1 MFQIRAGLS
10 LAAIRPSRIARS
22 LTTVL
27 VLTLLQTIVAPIV
40 NMGTPTASAATL
52 FDNKSNFLQ
61 WTTWQAV
68 GTNHAPYKT
77 SAGTSEIT
85 SNSDAINLTQNVGS
99 QTGFLWNT
107 QPVSYSQDFTVSG
120 NYFFGTT
127 DGADGITFSMRD
139 LGDWP
144 NDGVLGSNT
153 GGTPA
158 FLGSKEIRIF
168 FDTFANGSEL
178 ADDHLT
184 VASLNSSGT
193 VTNYTNNGNGIALKN
208 SSGTTVTDVENNA
221 NWPFTIKWVA
231 STRTLSVFAGLSANY
246 QFFTTTISASEQD
259 ASQFY
264 WGWQGFTGGAYNY
277 QALSDVTYHVGP
289 TVSTTSSDTTV
300 TDGGSVTFS
309 ASYTSSETSPTTRWE
324 YSTDGGSTWTSTGT
338 TTNSYTF
345 TATRALN
352 QRKYRFYVES
362 TAVGSTFSK
371 STNPITL
378 TVNGVDLKETDTA
391 LTFNG
396 TNQYVQAAEND
407 LFDITGAITIEA
419 WVYQTGFVS
428 GIWNLVVNKEG
439 SYELG
444 TVNGLWYYALMGNAG
459 WVGVN
464 TQIAAT
470 LNTWQHVA
478 ITRAASTNEVKFYLN
493 GYLAFTGSADG
504 AGVGPIANSNS
515 PFSISAREV
524 PSNGL
529 WKGQLD
535 EIRLFASVRTA
546 EEILTDMNT
555 YGPIDDA
562 NLRLYFDGNEGTGT
576 KIYNRKSG
584 STGGTDMTLYN
595 SPTFTDVKSV
605 DPSSYGAYTTVK
617 FPRTYLN
624 SSGGWRVPSG
634 ISRMSYLVVAGGGA
648 GGTGDS
654 GNNFSGGGG
663 GGGGVRTGVISAP
676 SGFISAQVGPGQ
688 KFTSCKQERGRN
700 SALTGTAISTVTATG
715 GGSGGCWNG
724 SYLAGN
730 SGGSGGGAIA
740 QSSAGLP
747 GSGNFGGY
755 SPVEGFTGGSAQADA
770 GSASF
775 QSGGGGGGATAAGG
789 AGSRTAAGNGGAG
802 KVTSFSGSFVGY
814 GGGGGGGTRV
824 INAGGSATDGGGA
837 GGLGAAQGT
846 AGING
851 QGGGGGG
858 TAKATGNDGGMGI
871 VYLRWLNI
879 TKPTFTY
886 PTNAYLNVGM
896 TETFTTN
903 VAADSATAAFTR
915 TFKWESSTTGSNG
928 TYSTIKQGTGASNA
942 AFSWVPTNTST
953 SGSNY
958 VYRVNVTDAD
968 AEGLSIQDT
977 STPVWAEINL
987 PLNVNGITTIAK
999 RINLSKNETFT
1010 ITYGTSTYRPV
1021 LSPVISGITLD
1032 TSTAGSAIIKIS
1044 ETMTIG
1050 TYYETL
1056 TVTDSVSATIVTPLT
1071 IVVASPPNLVNT
1083 AEIVN
1088 DGIVF
1093 NLDLANS
1100 ASYDRATKT
1109 ARDISGSNKTI
1120 TFHNAPLFSE
1130 ENLGHLD
1137 FNAASSQYLS
1147 ATGFTTM
1154 SKWSIDTYFRLDA
1167 ASSYTCIVTGEGATS
1182 SATRNLALCVD
1193 ATTPRIYAG
1202 FWDGVNW
1209 TYVRTSETIPLNT
1222 WTHVVAE
1229 WDGLTTAAQTSVKIW
1244 INGVAS
1250 TVYQHYTRSTSP
1262 TAASSNRIFINHDP
1276 LTNGNSY
1283 TDMSLGYLR
1292 IYDRALSAAEVTQN
1306 FNATKN
1312 RFLTANVDLGTPS
1325 HKYGNTTTETYTI
1338 SSGYGSDTISYAIG
1352 NKAGVKLE
1360 TTTSI
1365 VTLKMQESLTA
1376 TTHYE
1381 TITVTDSLGASTYLP
1396 IKMTVSK
1403 ADTLT
1408 ISMDTQTVVTFNKSP
1423 ITAYP
1428 KPVIKGLAGLDTFT
1442 VTTKFSSSLYTKS
1455 STVPTNADTY
1465 TVIAED
1471 PVFGLGSLSNYLNV
1485 VYETSTAVVNKAKQP
1500 ALSVFLYGG
1509 TVGQAFPISVLGGGG
1524 DGAISE
1530 TLTAGST
1537 MTGCTISNHSLTA
1550 TSSNQGFCRVYIV
1563 KAASQN
1569 YLSESVTVDMYFM
1582 AYINNQVTGL
1592 VGSGSGIA
1600 INGVSTFE
1608 TSTVSPP
1615 SISSLSTALLSLGS
1629 GGTFTI
1635 TGTGFSAGGLTVK
1648 FWRNKFVTPT
1658 GTTATTITFSV
1669 SDIGASGATSGRI
1682 AVTTVNG
1689 EVISV
1694 ESLTITP

>member
-1 MFQIRAGLS
+1 MAIDRLLS
-10 LAAIRPSRIARS
+10 AITVAFKPSRIARS
-22 LTTVL
+22 LSTIL
-27 VLTLLQTIVAPIV
+27 VLTLIQTIALPILDLG
-40 NMGTPTASAATL
+40 NPRAAASTL
-52 FDNKSNFLQ
+52 YTNRTNFLQ
-61 WTTWQAV
+61 WDSWRSAA
-68 GTNHAPYKT
+68 NHVPYWNE
-77 SAGTSEIT
+77 SYSEIT
-85 SNSDAINLTQNVGS
+85 SNSSAIQFTQNVGG
-99 QTGFLWNT
+99 QTGFAWNT
-107 QPVSYSQDFTVSG
+107 QTTSVTRDFTMSA
-120 NYFFGTT
+120 NFFFGQA
-127 DGADGITFSMRD
+127 DGADGIVFFMRP
-139 LGDWP
+139 LSTWP
-144 NDGVLGSNT
+144 N
-153 GGTPA
+153 GGTS
-158 FLGSKEIRIF
+158 GSLTGVWNHWSANAIQVF
-168 FDTFANGSEL
+168 FDTYPNGTEIVE
-178 ADDHLT
+178 DHIT
-184 VASLNSSGT
+184 ISAVKSSITTNYSGNGVKFKNGSGT
-193 VTNYTNNGNGIALKN
+193 VID
-208 SSGTTVTDVENNA
+208 DVENNA
-221 NWPFTIKWVA
+221 SYPITIKWTA
-231 STRTLSVFAGLSANY
+231 SSRTLAIYSGLSANY
-246 QFFTTTISASEQD
+246 LITSAVIPTTDFDLTE
-259 ASQFY
+259 Y
-264 WGWQGFTGGAYNY
+264 NWGLMGFTGGASNY
-277 QALSDVTYHVGP
+277 QYVTDVSYQVGP
-289 TVSTTSSDTTV
+289 EVSTTSTDTIAV
-300 TDGGSVTFS
+300 DGESVTLN
-309 ASYTSSETSPTTRWE
+309 ASYLSSESSPTTRWE
-324 YSTDGGSTWTSTGT
+324 YSTDGGSTWISTGT
-338 TTNSYTF
+338 TTTSYTF
-345 TATRALN
+345 TATRSLN

-362 TAVGSTFSK
+362 TAVGSTFSRN
-371 STNPITL
+371 TNPITL

-419 WVYQTGFVS
+419 WVYQTGFVP
-428 GIWNLVVNKEG
+428 GIWNMVVNKEG

-444 TVNGLWYYALMGNAG
+444 TVNGLWYYALSGNVG

-470 LNTWQHVA
+470 LNTWQHIA

-515 PFSISAREV
+515 PFSISAREI

-535 EIRLFASVRTA
+535 EIRLFASARTA

-555 YGPIDDA
+555 YGPIDDT
-562 NLRLYFDGNEGTGT
+562 NLRLYFDGNEGSGT
-576 KIYNRKSG
+576 KIYNRKTG

-595 SPTFTDVKSV
+595 APTFTDVKSV
-605 DPSSYGAYTTVK
+605 DPASYGAYTTVK

-634 ISRMSYLVVAGGGA
+634 ISKMSYLVVAGGGA

-663 GGGGVRTGVISAP
+663 GGGGVRTGVITAP

-700 SALTGTAISTVTATG
+700 SALTGTAITSVTATG

-740 QSSAGLP
+740 QSNAGLP
-747 GSGNFGGY
+747 GSGNLGGY
-755 SPVEGFTGGSAQADA
+755 SPAEGFTGGSAQADT
-770 GSASF
+770 GSANF

-802 KVTSFSGSFVGY
+802 KVTSFSGSFIGY

-837 GGLGAAQGT
+837 GGLGAAQGS
-846 AGING
+846 AGTNG

-858 TAKATGNDGGMGI
+858 TAKATGNDGGMGV

-879 TKPTFTY
+879 TKPTFAY

-928 TYSTIKQGTGASNA
+928 TFSTIKQGTGASNA

-987 PLNVNGITTIAK
+987 PLSVTGTTTIAK

-1021 LSPVISGITLD
+1021 LSPVIPGITLD

-1044 ETMTIG
+1044 ETMTVG

-1071 IVVASPPNLVNT
+1071 IVVAAPPQLTNSS
-1083 AEIVN
+1083 EIVTN
-1088 DGIVF
+1088 GLVF
-1093 NLDLANS
+1093 NFDASNS
-1100 ASYDRATKT
+1100 ASFNFDTGAMS
-1109 ARDISGSNKTI
+1109 DVSGAMKPI
-1120 TFHNAPLFSE
+1120 TRVNTNSYSP
-1130 ENLGHLD
+1130 ENLGVLT
-1137 FNAASSQYLS
+1137 FNSTSDSGPYAYFNKSVQMPK
-1147 ATGFTTM
+1147 FT
-1154 SKWSIDTYFRLDA
+1154 I
-1167 ASSYTCIVTGEGATS
+1167 E
-1182 SATRNLALCVD
+1182 
-1193 ATTPRIYAG
+1193 
-1202 FWDGVNW
+1202 
-1209 TYVRTSETIPLNT
+1209 TYVRLNGSSVTDHFCPLTSEYTTTVIGFALCIDAGRTFYSGFRSSSAWTYKRSAAVIPLNT
-1222 WTHVVAE
+1222 WTHLVGTF
-1229 WDGLTTAAQTSVKIW
+1229 DGSEMRIYLNGNLVTSF
-1244 INGVAS
+1244 AS
-1250 TVYQHYTRSTSP
+1250 TNG
-1262 TAASSNRIFINHDP
+1262 SS
-1276 LTNGNSY
+1276 TNGGLSPFAPS
-1283 TDMSLGYLR
+1283 TDKVYINRDYS
-1292 IYDRALSAAEVTQN
+1292 SAAVTPGNTSYGFIRLYNIGFSQSEVTQN
-1306 FNATKN
+1306 FDATKN
-1312 RFLTANVDLGTPS
+1312 RFLSSNSDALTPS

-1338 SSGYGSDTISYAIG
+1338 TSGYGSDTISYAIG

-1360 TTTSI
+1360 TTTSL

-1423 ITAYP
+1423 ITSYP
-1428 KPVIKGLAGLDTFT
+1428 KPVIKGLAGLDTLT

-1500 ALSVFLYGG
+1500 ALTVFLYGG

-1530 TLTAGST
+1530 TVTAGSS
-1537 MTGCTISNHSLTA
+1537 MTGCTITNHSLSA
-1550 TSSNQGFCRVYIV
+1550 TSTNQGFCRVYIV

-1582 AYINNQVTGL
+1582 AYINNQPTGQ
-1592 VGSGSGIA
+1592 VGSGATIGL
-1600 INGVSTFE
+1600 NGVTSFE
-1608 TSTVSPP
+1608 TSTVQAP
-1615 SISSLSTALLSLGS
+1615 SITGISTTTISLTG
-1629 GGTFTI
+1629 GGTLII
-1635 TGTGFSAGGLTVK
+1635 TGTGFTGTITVK
-1648 FWRNKFVTPT
+1648 FWRNKTISKSS
-1658 GTTATTITFSV
+1658 GDSTTISIPATELSSIGATT
-1669 SDIGASGATSGRI
+1669 GRI
-1682 AVTTVNG
+1682 AVITTNG
-1689 EVISV
+1689 EAVSV